1 MTITPEQQDRRQTSK
16 KGAVDTAAQ
25 EKLHE
30 ERMRSLGVLAGG
42 IAHEINTPCQYVA
55 DNLKFARDSA
65 ESLIAIIQQYQK
77 TRTALIRAGKV
88 SEDAFAEDF
97 EAEDDADLEFIL
109 EEFVSAAD
117 QGVQGMNQITRIVRA
132 IKEFTHPG
140 SNAYGPV
147 AIAEIVEIA
156 GIITKNRWK
165 YVASLDVA
173 LPPDLP
179 EVRGNRQA
187 LLQVLVNLIN
197 NAADA
202 IAECPK
208 KDSPGQIKVSAEI
221 SPAAVLIRLAD
232 NGMGMPDDV
241 QAKAMDVFFTTKS
254 HGKGTGQ
261 GLAISKEVIDA
272 HGGDLRFVSKQ
283 GQGTE
288 FQISLPR

>member
-1 MTITPEQQDRRQTSK
+1 MTSNSEQQDQRHISE
-16 KGAVDTAAQ
+16 KGVVDALAQ
-25 EKLHE
+25 EQLHD

-65 ESLIAIIQQYQK
+65 EALIKIVQQYQE
-77 TRTALIRAGKV
+77 TRSALIRAGKV
-88 SEDAFAEDF
+88 PEDAFAADF
-97 EAEDDADLEFIL
+97 EAERDADLEFIL
-109 EEFVSAAD
+109 EEFVPASE

-132 IKEFTHPG
+132 IKEFSHPG
-140 SNAYGPV
+140 SNEYGPV

-156 GIITKNRWK
+156 GIITKNSWK
-165 YVASLDVA
+165 YVANLEVA

-208 KDSPGQIKVSAEI
+208 NGAPGQIKVSADI
-221 SPAAVLIRLAD
+221 SPAAVLIRLSD

-241 QAKAMDVFFTTKS
+241 QAKAMDAFYTTKS
-254 HGKGTGQ
+254 HGKGSGQ
-261 GLAISKEVIDA
+261 GLAISKAVIET
-272 HGGDLRFVSKQ
+272 HGGDLSFVSKK
-283 GQGTE
+283 GHGTE